1 MRGVYVLD
9 LESDY
14 YFVLSGNSITE
25 VSREMELMKISK
37 KYDGSFHFYPIQQN
51 ETDYDAEK
59 RIYWM
64 MINKQGIQTIY
75 ARKELMESIGKGTW
89 TPNMVLKKMIRNE
102 SSTSIQA
109 SSAEK
114 ELFQMSI

>member
-9 LESDY
+9 LESEY
-14 YFVLSGNSITE
+14 YFILSGNSITE
-25 VSREMELMKISK
+25 VYHEMEQMKLSK
-37 KYDGSFHFYPIQQN
+37 KYDGSYHFYPIQYN
-51 ETDYDAEK
+51 ETEYEAEK

-64 MINKQGIQTIY
+64 MIQKQGIQTIY

-89 TPNMVLKKMIRNE
+89 TPDMILNKMIRTDSNP
-102 SSTSIQA
+102 SMQA